1 MQLIKNETETI
12 FMLLIENE
20 TKNETE
26 ANYVAD

>member
-20 TKNETE
+20 TKNEAE

>member
-26 ANYVAD
+26 ANFG